1 MLGGEL
7 HREIRFF
14 RCDGNRFYDNCA
26 ALVLPS
32 DTDSGAMCLSV
43 GKCGTRCRN
52 RT

>member
-7 HREIRFF
+7 HREIKFL
-14 RCDGNRFYDNCA
+14 DVMGIVYIIT
-26 ALVLPS
+26 VLHWCC
-32 DTDSGAMCLSV
+32 DSGAMCLSV